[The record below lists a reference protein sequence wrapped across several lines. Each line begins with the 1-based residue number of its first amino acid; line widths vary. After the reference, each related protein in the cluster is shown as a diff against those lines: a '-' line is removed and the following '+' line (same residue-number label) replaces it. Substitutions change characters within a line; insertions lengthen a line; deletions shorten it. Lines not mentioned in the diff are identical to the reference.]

1 MHRNVA
7 AWRDGRIQ
15 GIRKSNRYPRG
26 VKHCWKIN
34 EFVKQ
39 HLRCLNLLYYICVK
53 KIVSVTDLN
62 ILFLII
68 M

>member
-1 MHRNVA
+1 MSLLGGM
-7 AWRDGRIQ
+7 DGSREYEKAV
-15 GIRKSNRYPRG
+15 GFKRG
-26 VKHCWKIN
+26 VKHCRLWKIN

-53 KIVSVTDLN
+53 KIVSMTDLN
-62 ILFLII
+62 ILFFII